1 LADLMV
7 VDGNPLESIAVL
19 QDHQRIKLVFKEGQL
34 CVDRRVSPAL
44 LPLPQPVVQA

>member
-1 LADLMV
+1 
-7 VDGNPLESIAVL
+7 VL